1 MTEAIQNNMANQQ
14 QPVRNDLQPISYNA
28 VQINMKTPTVNVE
41 PPRPLPP
48 TATQQ
53 WQA

>member
-1 MTEAIQNNMANQQ
+1 MATSVAGNMSNQQ
-14 QPVRNDLQPISYNA
+14 QVQNIPQSISYNA

-41 PPRPLPP
+41 QNRPLPQ

-53 WQA
+53 WQV